1 MFIRRHLINDI
12 IGHLYGTLEL
22 YRQNT
27 HDRSMDSSCWRKI
40 IGKPHSGAKLD
51 REGNKLNV
59 RFDEAELD
67 IEH

>member
-1 MFIRRHLINDI
+1 M
-12 IGHLYGTLEL
+12 
-22 YRQNT
+22 
-27 HDRSMDSSCWRKI
+27 